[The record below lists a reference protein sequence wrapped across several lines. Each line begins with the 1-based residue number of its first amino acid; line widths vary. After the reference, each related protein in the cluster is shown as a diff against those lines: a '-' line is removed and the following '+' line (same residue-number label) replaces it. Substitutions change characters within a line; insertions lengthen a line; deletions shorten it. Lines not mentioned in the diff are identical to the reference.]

1 MTPDELTTVTTSG
14 RSQTFVRGRQR
25 ADCEVPVITRT
36 LCFARFHRSCGN
48 RSSRGVVLQSARGPS
63 PSLAELVAGA
73 PIRGSWWG
81 HPRNHEIFDAINR
94 ARSSS
99 AIVATPLVRGKV
111 TLVHRRLWPPLVRL
125 ADRFDVGALDALHEE
140 HSASGAH
147 RVTRTAF
154 PGWVPSDVM
163 VSAQALSEEE
173 ALTQLPEWLRDVV
186 VRISRPK

>member
-1 MTPDELTTVTTSG
+1 LLDLIDPVATV
-14 RSQTFVRGRQR
+14 RR
-25 ADCEVPVITRT
+25 
-36 LCFARFHRSCGN
+36 
-48 RSSRGVVLQSARGPS
+48 RGVVLQSAHGPR

-111 TLVHRRLWPPLVRL
+111 TLVHRRLWPALVRL
-125 ADRFDVGALDALHEE
+125 ADRLDAGALDAMHEE

-147 RVTRTAF
+147 QANRIAF
-154 PGWVPSDVM
+154 PEWVPPEVM
-163 VSAQALSEEE
+163 VLVQALSEEE
-173 ALTQLPEWLRDVV
+173 AMAQLPAWVRDVLFRPGPTGSSR
-186 VRISRPK
+186 RIIGT